1 MAILESVGRLGATLV
16 DMLQTRLE
24 LAAVE
29 IEEESQRLL
38 GYLLLSL
45 LALFLSGIAM
55 LMVALL
61 IVIVF
66 WDSYRIAAS
75 AGVALLF
82 LGAAILVGLKVR
94 NGFNSKPRLLAA
106 TIAELRKD
114 INYLRNASQAH
125 D

>member
-1 MAILESVGRLGATLV
+1 MAIVESVGRLGATLV

-29 IEEESQRLL
+29 MEEESRRLL

-45 LALFLSGIAM
+45 LALFLFGIAM

-66 WDSYRIAAS
+66 WDSYRIAA
-75 AGVALLF
+75 AGTVAALF
-82 LGAAILVGLKVR
+82 LGAAAYVALKVKL
-94 NGFNSKPRLLAA
+94 GFDSKPRLLES
-106 TIAELRKD
+106 TIAELKKD
-114 INYLRNASQAH
+114 INYIRNASQAH